1 MISIFELEKRGDV
14 MKEYYKLYDDM
25 LERKDFYHYD
35 ESKFCSLKEFIDMN
49 IELSPFVDGV
59 SSLDEFITDYNL
71 NKMPQQTMA
80 LYICDFILNFFSWA
94 GDVKSPIYK
103 DYKEFYD
110 YSKKTFMVVLKQIYY
125 ILELANYQNVKFE
138 HPSYTFPTIRI
149 VKRDQD
155 VDSVLHLLDEEGRYK
170 VLEYLDFRTEND
182 IEKKKEILRVLY
194 IKFEEIKGSLT
205 KEEKGS
211 ILFKDTKACLNF
223 PRHFKDKT
231 LEDSTIMKCLDYSF
245 YMYIHFMRSR
255 FFAKNE
261 ETLKIIKENQ

>member
-25 LERKDFYHYD
+25 LEREDFYHYD

-125 ILELANYQNVKFE
+125 ILELANYQNVEFE

-149 VKRDQD
+149 VKRDHD
-155 VDSVLHLLDEEGRYK
+155 VDSILSYLDEEPRIR
-170 VLEYLDFRTEND
+170 VLSYLDFRVESNVQ
-182 IEKKKEILRVLY
+182 EKLNIIRSLY
-194 IKFEEIKGSLT
+194 VDLEAIGSKLSNAERRANPYSEV
-205 KEEKGS
+205 KM
-211 ILFKDTKACLNF
+211 CLNF
-223 PRHFKDKT
+223 ARHFREKNISDT
-231 LEDSTIMKCLDYSF
+231 EAIEYLDYSF
-245 YMYIHFMRSR
+245 YKFIHYIRENYF
-255 FFAKNE
+255 
-261 ETLKIIKENQ
+261 KENSHILEAIKKG